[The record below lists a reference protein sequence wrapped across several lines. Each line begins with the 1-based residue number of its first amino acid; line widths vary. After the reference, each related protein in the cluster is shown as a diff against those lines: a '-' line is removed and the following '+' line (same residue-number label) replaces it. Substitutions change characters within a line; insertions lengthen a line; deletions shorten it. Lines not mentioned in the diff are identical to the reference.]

1 MHKVKKAVG
10 DLVSRD
16 GKHDT
21 TVHEEVRQPVT
32 NEHVRPHEQEHVR
45 PAVEKDIHQDHHH
58 TVVQPL
64 EHKEVLPEKH
74 HERVLPTE
82 HRSFDHGSD
91 KDVSNFLERDAAKYK
106 DASVT
111 HDKTHETHAEAPIIA
126 GERVHHHV
134 HEHIQPVIHKETVA
148 PEVIH
153 TTVPVHETHQA
164 AAVHHGTK
172 VLPTKTLNEVT
183 GGKGLPESRE
193 SRMKE
198 QYEGCP
204 TFDGQD
210 LEGNTRTEG
219 HRTEGHRSAG
229 DVTAGHTTA
238 GNGTAGNATTG
249 DVTTGHRA
257 GANGGLGH

>member
-10 DLVSRD
+10 DLISKD

-21 TVHEEVRQPVT
+21 TVDEEVRQPVT

-45 PAVEKDIHQDHHH
+45 TAVEKDIHQDHHH

-91 KDVSNFLERDAAKYK
+91 KDVHNFLERDAAKYK

-111 HDKTHETHAEAPIIA
+111 HHKTHETHTEAPIIA

-172 VLPTKTLNEVT
+172 VLPTKTLSEFT
-183 GGKGLPESRE
+183 GGQGLPESRE

-204 TFDGQD
+204 TFDGKD
-210 LEGNTRTEG
+210 LESGRTEG
-219 HRTEGHRSAG
+219 NRTAG

-238 GNGTAGNATTG
+238 GNGTAGN
-249 DVTTGHRA
+249 VTTGHRA
-257 GANGGLGH
+257 GANEGLGH

>member
-21 TVHEEVRQPVT
+21 TVDEEVRQPVT

-111 HDKTHETHAEAPIIA
+111 HDKTHEAHAEAPIIA

-204 TFDGQD
+204 TFDGKD

-229 DVTAGHTTA
+229 DVTAGRTTA